1 MIDYRTLKTKNGN
14 SFENMNQHVF
24 SVLSIRMNRI
34 LLFTFWVVSFLSSKV
49 IAQEFLQGSWG
60 VRLIVSGGTKLDVD
74 AANNNLA
81 ANNNG
86 WVAGAQEIV
95 DNLPSVG
102 HVITNFTHPAH
113 AYLYTLRTNPNV
125 DIANEIHPDFVPSLE
140 NEQIILDVINTLKN
154 GGKKVILYLAIDG
167 PPKGEGTA
175 QKDEYEAAWAN
186 YYNNSEF
193 NGDEGAAWRD
203 LMRGFAERFKGLAD
217 GYWLDHINDCPG
229 GVTSFIEMLKDVD
242 PTVNIC
248 ANGVEFRVEDLQSYF
263 QYPDGTF
270 MEIET
275 DGLNDPDPTTYRLKT
290 YNFYSPHVE
299 YTAGHPTPMEHG
311 APPNSWAYEEFTFP
325 EIIAATTHFNPKTDI
340 VKHAWVPMR
349 NNWTSTSF
357 PLLFEIEQA
366 YRFVRTLTDANC
378 AITWANA
385 KTNGKIIPEEM
396 EIMKEIDARLRTS
409 PMPDYIPY
417 VRPEGSL
424 LVGDLEDSLYQIIF
438 APNYSLKTLED
449 DDFTIGA
456 LASSG
461 LPVTTTSSNPSVATI
476 VDNKIHIV
484 GTGTTIITYK
494 QAGNAVYDEAVDVT
508 RSLTVVEELS
518 TISPQVVVTSVE
530 EEQNFVIN
538 AIPGRAIIPGT
549 LGVFT
554 DNATTYIQ
562 LRGTNTIS
570 DDINGKVEFY
580 VQTHSGNQT
589 GTIGFDVKTIAG
601 TQATFTITVEGLA
614 PQVYN
619 VVNTNTNLLT
629 KLGDPY
635 DEYRL
640 NFTNTVNFSMIPTK
654 VSIEVNDID
663 KANATTVTAARFYDF
678 YYTNQEELSSSIAK
692 KNTVYS
698 VNPNPVHDSFTI
710 GGDFKE
716 EIERVEIFNITGKL
730 LKSFQG
736 KEANYDIS
744 DLASGLYLATVKTVN
759 QTTVIK
765 LIKQ

>member
-1 MIDYRTLKTKNGN
+1 
-14 SFENMNQHVF
+14 MNK
-24 SVLSIRMNRI
+24 IY
-34 LLFTFWVVSFLSSKV
+34 LFTIFLFISFGNKA
-49 IAQEFLQGSWG
+49 IAQEFIQGSWG
-60 VRLIVSGGTKLDVD
+60 VRLIVSGGTKLNVD
-74 AANNNLA
+74 AAKNNST
-81 ANNNG
+81 ANDNG

-140 NEQIILDVINTLKN
+140 NEKIILDVINTLKN

-203 LMRGFAERFKGLAD
+203 LMKGFAERFKGLAD

-229 GVTSFIEMLKDVD
+229 GVTSFIDMLKDVD

-263 QYPDGTF
+263 QYSDGTF

-275 DGLNDPDPTTYRLKT
+275 DGLNDPDPTTYKLKT

-325 EIIAATTHFNPKTDI
+325 EIIAATTHFNPETDI

-357 PLLFEIEQA
+357 PLLFDVEQA

-424 LVGDLEDSLYQIIF
+424 LVKDTEKSLYQVIF

-449 DDFTIGA
+449 NDFTIGA

-461 LPVTTTSSNPSVATI
+461 LPVSTTSSNTSVATI
-476 VDNKIHIV
+476 VANKIHIV
-484 GTGTTIITYK
+484 GTGTTTITYK
-494 QAGNAVYDEAVDVT
+494 QTGNSKYAKAVDVT

-518 TISPQVVVTSVE
+518 AISPQVVVSSVK
-530 EEQNFVIN
+530 EEQKFVIN
-538 AIPGRAIIPGT
+538 AIPDRTIIPGT
-549 LGVFT
+549 LGIFT
-554 DNATTYIQ
+554 DNATSYIQ
-562 LRGTNTIS
+562 LRGTNTLS

-580 VQTHSGNQT
+580 VQATSGNKK

-601 TQATFTITVEGLA
+601 TQATFTVTVEGLT

-619 VVNTNTNLLT
+619 VVHTNIDLLT
-629 KLGDPY
+629 KSGTPY
-635 DEYRL
+635 DEFRL
-640 NFTNTVNFSMIPTK
+640 DFTNTVNFSMIPTK
-654 VSIEVNDID
+654 VSIEINDID
-663 KANATTVTAARFYDF
+663 KANATTVTAARFYNF
-678 YYTNQEELSSSIAK
+678 YYTNLDELSVTPII
-692 KNTVYS
+692 KNNLTYKIS
-698 VNPNPVHDSFTI
+698 PNPIQNSFTI
-710 GGDFKE
+710 IKGSN
-716 EIERVEIFNITGKL
+716 EIIKSLEIFNRRGVL
-730 LKSFQG
+730 VKSY
-736 KEANYDIS
+736 KDVHNEYNIS
-744 DLASGLYLATVKTVN
+744 DLTSGFYLAIVKTEN
-759 QTTVIK
+759 QITVVK
-765 LIKQ
+765 LIKE